1 MIKLGGNP
9 KTHDKGWLHDS
20 LSKKTK
26 CRAELVTFEIKVRTK
41 KHDDIKSF
49 LEVKITRYDS
59 SKQERK
65 GHQSL
70 LPRLKLLR
78 KGRLH
83 EKNEDYIS
91 QVSIHTY

>member
-1 MIKLGGNP
+1 
-9 KTHDKGWLHDS
+9 
-20 LSKKTK
+20 
-26 CRAELVTFEIKVRTK
+26 VTFEIKIRTR

-49 LEVKITRYDS
+49 LKVKITRYNS
-59 SKQERK
+59 SKQEQK
-65 GHQSL
+65 GHRSL

-91 QVSIHTY
+91 QVSIHAY